1 MGLDFLGRVPL
12 EIAIRQASDA
22 GEPPAAQDGFV
33 GEPFRAIAAKLNAW
47 LDRTAAPAV

>member
-22 GEPPAAQDGFV
+22 GLPPAAKDGFA
-33 GEPFRAIAAKLNAW
+33 GETFRAIAAKVAAW
-47 LDRTAAPAV
+47 LDRDAV